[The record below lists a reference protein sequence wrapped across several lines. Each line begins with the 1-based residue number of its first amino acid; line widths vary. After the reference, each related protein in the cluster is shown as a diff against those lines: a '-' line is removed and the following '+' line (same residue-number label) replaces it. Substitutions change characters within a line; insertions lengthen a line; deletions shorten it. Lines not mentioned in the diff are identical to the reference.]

1 MRVREARRIA
11 MVVEVDGV
19 MVLVLLSSIFFATW
33 WRYWWSYSLGSDSE
47 QVYDAKRLNWEV
59 GGFDVYSSLL
69 LNLFI
74 VMEPY
79 ATSSHE

>member
-33 WRYWWSYSLGSDSE
+33 
-47 QVYDAKRLNWEV
+47 
-59 GGFDVYSSLL
+59 
-69 LNLFI
+69 
-74 VMEPY
+74 
-79 ATSSHE
+79 

>member
-1 MRVREARRIA
+1 
-11 MVVEVDGV
+11 
-19 MVLVLLSSIFFATW
+19 
-33 WRYWWSYSLGSDSE
+33 
-47 QVYDAKRLNWEV
+47 V